1 MAQLLVRDVPDHI
14 AAALKKRAKKHGR
27 STEAEH
33 RALLEENLSPKK
45 TDPWAEINRMRTEL
59 AESGRQ
65 FADSTQS
72 IRDDR
77 DSR

>member
-14 AAALKKRAKKHGR
+14 AAALKKRAKKNGR

-33 RALLEENLSPKK
+33 RALLEENLTPKK

-59 AESGRQ
+59 AESGRK